1 MLEDAPVTLFLKTI
15 TKESTK
21 MSTKA
26 CTRLSIS
33 NSPTQQDTFTPS
45 LQVDC
50 SLSSTPAEDKQRQPL
65 ASSASQ

>member
-1 MLEDAPVTLFLKTI
+1 
-15 TKESTK
+15 

-45 LQVDC
+45 LQVDY